1 MGGTAALNCT
11 DHSQMEEFAVR
22 MRDELQLRM
31 PVLSQRVK
39 PPGVSQATP
48 LDQWLHDID
57 NEVADMDQ
65 PAHLV

>member
-1 MGGTAALNCT
+1 
-11 DHSQMEEFAVR
+11 MEEFTIR

-57 NEVADMDQ
+57 KEVEMDQ
-65 PAHLV
+65 SAARLV